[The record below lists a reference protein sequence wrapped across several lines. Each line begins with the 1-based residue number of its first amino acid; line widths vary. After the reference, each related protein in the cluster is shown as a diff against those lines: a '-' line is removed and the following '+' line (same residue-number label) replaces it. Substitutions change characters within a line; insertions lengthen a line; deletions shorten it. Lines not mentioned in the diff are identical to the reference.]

1 MGPARPRRRGL
12 RPRVS
17 RRPHADG
24 GVAVNI
30 ASVREVGSD
39 LLDAVETVI
48 VGKRPVLERVLWAI
62 LGDGH
67 LLIEDVPGLAKTLI
81 AKSFAAG
88 WALSFRRIQ
97 FTPDLLPADITGTY
111 VFDRKTGDFVLRRG
125 PVFTNVLLADEINR
139 APPKTQSA
147 LLEAMQERQATLEG
161 ETFPL
166 DRPFFVI
173 ATQNPIE
180 HEGTYPLPEAQ
191 VDRFLLRIDVG
202 YPSREEEVEILERRR
217 KRRSDDAT
225 IEPVTTPDQV
235 RALQAAIEDVHVD
248 PAVEGYMV
256 DIVVA
261 TRGHSQVE
269 VGASPRGSLA
279 LLKVARA
286 RAAIAGRD
294 FVTPDDVKTV
304 AGPAL
309 AHRLIRNE
317 GSSLDLVEIA
327 DILPRELAVIRG
339 TNHAVV
345 SLEKA
350 GTLRLAY
357 TVRSQVKGDFVLGPV
372 RVRSFDPLALGA
384 HDVALDLRS
393 PLVVAP
399 AMEDLRRAQLQ
410 PRRTRPW
417 FGQVPSRRIGPGTE
431 FWGLRE
437 YVAGDEVR
445 RINWKASARLERLF
459 TNEYEGERS
468 GDVVIVVDARRES
481 FVGTEADNPVEHAVR
496 AALGIADRVLAT
508 KNRVGLIVY
517 RQVIDWVP
525 LAFGRKQLYRILDHL
540 VHAKPGGE
548 WRVSHVGLVLSRFL
562 PRDCLIVLITP
573 LQDRD
578 ALTAVIGPPAPRDDT
593 AQVSPPPPPSA
604 PRDRRQGPAG
614 PDGPPGPGPEAR

>member
-1 MGPARPRRRGL
+1 MAD
-12 RPRVS
+12 VS
-17 RRPHADG
+17 
-24 GVAVNI
+24 
-30 ASVREVGSD
+30 GS
-39 LLDAVETVI
+39 LLDAVERVI

-88 WALSFRRIQ
+88 LGLSFRRIQ

-111 VFDRKTGDFVLRRG
+111 VYDRKTSDFVLRRG
-125 PVFTNVLLADEINR
+125 PIFTHLLLADEINR

-202 YPSREEEVEILERRR
+202 YPTREQEVEILERRR

-309 AHRLIRNE
+309 AHRLI
-317 GSSLDLVEIA
+317 LKPD
-327 DILPRELAVIRG
+327 PWIRG
-339 TNHAVV
+339 VRTATV
-345 SLEKA
+345 
-350 GTLRLAY
+350 LA
-357 TVRSQVKGDFVLGPV
+357 DVL
-372 RVRSFDPLALGA
+372 A
-384 HDVALDLRS
+384 
-393 PLVVAP
+393 
-399 AMEDLRRAQLQ
+399 
-410 PRRTRPW
+410 
-417 FGQVPSRRIGPGTE
+417 QVP
-431 FWGLRE
+431 
-437 YVAGDEVR
+437 
-445 RINWKASARLERLF
+445 
-459 TNEYEGERS
+459 
-468 GDVVIVVDARRES
+468 
-481 FVGTEADNPVEHAVR
+481 
-496 AALGIADRVLAT
+496 
-508 KNRVGLIVY
+508 
-517 RQVIDWVP
+517 VP
-525 LAFGRKQLYRILDHL
+525 K
-540 VHAKPGGE
+540 VP
-548 WRVSHVGLVLSRFL
+548 
-562 PRDCLIVLITP
+562 
-573 LQDRD
+573 
-578 ALTAVIGPPAPRDDT
+578 
-593 AQVSPPPPPSA
+593 
-604 PRDRRQGPAG
+604 
-614 PDGPPGPGPEAR
+614 